1 MPGVISGFDAEEA
14 LEILAGLLRTPS
26 ENPTGSEEKAGRYVH
41 ELLRRN
47 GIPAELSWA
56 APGRPNVVARLKG
69 REPGKT
75 LLLNGHLDTV
85 PAGEGWSLE
94 PYAAI
99 REGGRLYGRGA
110 SDMKAGVAGMAYAA
124 ILLQRM
130 GTPFAGELMLFF
142 NSDEERTNLGM
153 HAFLD
158 GSVRADFAVIGEPT
172 DLDVCTGHRGV
183 ARFWVTTHGVP
194 GHTSFVRTPDN
205 AISKMVRLAA
215 GLEVL
220 GEMVRLRADPLLGQS
235 SLTVAE
241 IHGGTAPNI
250 VPGLCRAHID
260 RRTLPGERRDEVVR
274 EVDDCLSAIA
284 RGHGFSYDLD
294 CYQFLPASC
303 LDHGHCLVRTMAE
316 SARVPGSGGRRQSVR
331 GHLRGAVLLRGARHP
346 HADIRPG
353 EHQARPHRGRMGRD
367 HRVPGRCEDLCG
379 FRPASPPGDA
389 GRRVK
394 ERDGVSATGLRC
406 AACGPVFC
414 ASNDNARQ
422 C

>member
-1 MPGVISGFDAEEA
+1 MPAVISGFDAEEA
-14 LEILAGLLRTPS
+14 LEILAALLRTPS
-26 ENPTGSEEKAGRYVH
+26 ENPTGAEEKAGRYVH

-56 APGRPNVVARLKG
+56 APGRPNVVAGLKG
-69 REPGKT
+69 REPGKR

-85 PAGEGWSLE
+85 PAGEGWSLD
-94 PYAAI
+94 PYAATRKDNRI
-99 REGGRLYGRGA
+99 YGRGA

-130 GTPFAGELMLFF
+130 GNPFAGELMLLF

-153 HAFLD
+153 HAFLAS
-158 GSVRADFAVIGEPT
+158 GVRADFAVIGEPT

-194 GHTSFVRTPDN
+194 GHTSFVRKPDN

-220 GEMVRLRADPLLGQS
+220 GDMVRLRADPLLGQS

-250 VPGLCRAHID
+250 VPGLCRAHVD

-316 SARVPGSGGRRQSVR
+316 SARAIRRAAAAVKPFEATCEAPFFSVERGIPTLIFGPGSIR
-331 GHLRGAVLLRGARHP
+331 HAHAVDEWVEISEFL
-346 HADIRPG
+346 
-353 EHQARPHRGRMGRD
+353 
-367 HRVPGRCEDLCG
+367 
-379 FRPASPPGDA
+379 
-389 GRRVK
+389 
-394 ERDGVSATGLRC
+394 DGVKIYVDFVRRLL
-406 AACGPVFC
+406 PVTPGG
-414 ASNDNARQ
+414 AQGSETT
-422 C
+422 